1 MSQIIQTLRRVNKTL
16 NSQKNMVK
24 MNVEDVQGDNPL
36 YYSDL
41 KIMLGML
48 DQIIRFYGHDEKKL
62 KEKAGEFIWKLTQ
75 FNLPYT
81 THEKGKPEV
90 CGTFPKDKGWP
101 GISHL
106 IAQAYPREFPTLDSH

>member
-1 MSQIIQTLRRVNKTL
+1 
-16 NSQKNMVK
+16 

-48 DQIIRFYGHDEKKL
+48 DQIIRFYGHDEDVL

-81 THEKGKPEV
+81 THEKGKPQV
-90 CGTFPKDKGWP
+90 CGTFPKEMGWP

-106 IAQAYPREFPTLDSH
+106 IAQAYPRKPFIGLDSD

>member
-1 MSQIIQTLRRVNKTL
+1 
-16 NSQKNMVK
+16 
-24 MNVEDVQGDNPL
+24 
-36 YYSDL
+36 
-41 KIMLGML
+41 MLGML
-48 DQIIRFYGHDEKKL
+48 DQIIRFYGHDEEKL

-106 IAQAYPREFPTLDSH
+106 IAQAYPRESYTTLDSH

>member
-1 MSQIIQTLRRVNKTL
+1 
-16 NSQKNMVK
+16 MVK
-24 MNVEDVQGDNPL
+24 MNVEDVQGDSP
-36 YYSDL
+36 YRYSDL
-41 KIMLGML
+41 RSMLGML
-48 DQIIRFYGHDEKKL
+48 DQIIRFYGHDEEKL

-106 IAQAYPREFPTLDSH
+106 IAQAYPRKPIIGLDSD